1 MKLIRRRRN
10 VWRHFTFTNDEKTI
24 RTVFGVC
31 VYMAGAKRMSYF
43 SDIIFIIFHNLLCS
57 KGGIIAIADFPQDN

>member
-1 MKLIRRRRN
+1 MCGDILLSQTMKKPFERCL
-10 VWRHFTFTNDEKTI
+10 
-24 RTVFGVC
+24 VC
-31 VYMAGAKRMSYF
+31 VCVSMAGAKRMSYF